1 MIDFKSTRVQVVKS
15 DEAIDMIEDD
25 LKQSQ
30 NQSFPFPP
38 DCKPVIPK
46 LRLNKR
52 LNSEI
57 FNNFSYLSTTNNVGI
72 R

>member
-1 MIDFKSTRVQVVKS
+1 MVVTWKS

-25 LKQSQ
+25 LNQSQ
-30 NQSFPFPP
+30 EQSFQFPT
-38 DCKPVIPK
+38 DCKPIIPK

-52 LNSEI
+52 LNSNI
-57 FNNFSYLSTTNNVGI
+57 FDNSSYLSTINDVGI